1 MATITTISE
10 PYNYGTVRG
19 GGVYESGKSV
29 TLKAV
34 ARSPFKFAKWDD
46 GSTDSKRVVTV
57 SDDITY
63 TATFEYYIE
72 EWLKGKFNKV
82 SGVTDDSIMPIIMG
96 RDVTLGTL
104 VEDVT
109 VKNRELCY
117 ADLLVF
123 FALSPSSQTEKM
135 GQYSSALGI
144 TNPDELLKKANQI
157 YRKYGEPI
165 VGNVFRIK
173 YI

>member
-19 GGVYESGKSV
+19 DGEYESGKSV

-34 ARSPFKFAKWDD
+34 ARPPFKFARWND
-46 GSTDSKRVVTV
+46 GNTSSKRVITV
-57 SDDITY
+57 SEDVTY

-82 SGVTDDSIMPIIMG
+82 SGVSDEFIMPILLG
-96 RDVTLGTL
+96 RSIELGAL
-104 VEDVT
+104 VENIA
-109 VKNRELCY
+109 VKSRDLCY

-123 FALSPSSQTEKM
+123 FAMSPSSQTEKM
-135 GQYSSALGI
+135 GQYSSAFGL
-144 TNPDELLKKANQI
+144 TDPEELLKKANQI
-157 YRKYGEPI
+157 YRKYSEPI
-165 VGNVFRIK
+165 VGNVFRVK
-173 YI
+173 YM